1 MAYEQIAGRGNLR
14 NSAVDF
20 LTDYEKKKPKVTKKT
35 EVNKNATVDGVTG
48 TLKTLTTTTNTPGS
62 TGKPFSSL
70 PKNIQAEA
78 REYRKNNPST
88 PAKTNV
94 DVKTR
99 FTPNASKLD
108 SSGPAFSQPELKAN
122 LSNIEKLA
130 TTPKIKQYYHHRGSN
145 AHNMRFGGH
154 TTTSNTTSP
163 NGNFSG
169 SYTKSPSNT
178 ISGKSNTTSS
188 VPFTQ
193 AQNMA
198 VHAGYRIGQGAPPS
212 DKVANAFV
220 AKQTEKVQKR
230 ALAKYNKKY
239 N

>member
-1 MAYEQIAGRGNLR
+1 MAYEQISGRENLR
-14 NSAVDF
+14 NPAVDF
-20 LTDYEKKKPKVTKKT
+20 LTDYEKKKPKITKETK
-35 EVNKNATVDGVTG
+35 VNSNATVDGVTG
-48 TLKTLTTTTNTPGS
+48 TLKTLTTTTDTPGT

-78 REYRKNNPST
+78 REYRRNNPSSPPET
-88 PAKTNV
+88 DV

-108 SSGPAFSQPELKAN
+108 SSGPSFSTPELKAN
-122 LSNIEKLA
+122 LDNVNQLA
-130 TTPKIKQYYHHRGSN
+130 TKPKISQYYHHKGSN
-145 AHNMRFGGH
+145 APNMRFGGH
-154 TTTSNTTSP
+154 TTTSNTTNP
-163 NGNFSG
+163 NGKFSG
-169 SYTKSPSNT
+169 SYTKSPSKT

-198 VHAGYRIGQGAPPS
+198 VHAGYRIGQNAPPS
-212 DKVANAFV
+212 DKAANAFV
-220 AKQTEKVQKR
+220 KKQTEKVQKR